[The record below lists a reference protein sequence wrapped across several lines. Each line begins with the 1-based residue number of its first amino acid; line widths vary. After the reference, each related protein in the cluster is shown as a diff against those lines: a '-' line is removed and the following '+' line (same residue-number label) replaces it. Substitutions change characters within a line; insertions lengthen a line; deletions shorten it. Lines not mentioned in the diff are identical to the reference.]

1 MGFKNLRTSSPGAW
15 FIIVAL
21 FVAGAAGLLV
31 FNAVRL
37 AAPTVPVIVAKAD
50 IEPGQTITED
60 MLDIKNYPKAI
71 LPGDRIRGGNFD
83 TMIGHHAK
91 TFIAA
96 GDPIRIRHVSELSP
110 DGGTVAARLTFTEHP
125 NWRAIALPAEASQG
139 LGVTA
144 GDKVDI
150 IGTVDV
156 NNPQG
161 NVTTTKVLV
170 WGAPVISTPNS
181 EDDEKND
188 AGIVVAL
195 NSKDA
200 ERVSLA
206 MLKGDVLVA
215 LNPLGEVSGRNSTG
229 ITMSEIFSQ
238 QGGVN
243 NVDG

>member
-1 MGFKNLRTSSPGAW
+1 LGFKNLRTNSPGAW
-15 FIIVAL
+15 FIIVAI
-21 FVAGAAGLLV
+21 FVAGAAGLLAV
-31 FNAVRL
+31 NAIRI
-37 AAPTVPVIVAKAD
+37 AAPSVPVIVAKAD
-50 IEPGQTITED
+50 IEPGQTITEG

-71 LPGDRIRGGNFD
+71 IPDDRIQGKNFD

-96 GDPIRIRHVSELSP
+96 GDPIRTRHVSELSP
-110 DGGTVAARLTFTEHP
+110 GGGTIAARLTFAENP
-125 NWRAIALPAEASQG
+125 DWRALALPAEASQG

-144 GDKVDI
+144 GDNVDI

-170 WGAPVISTPNS
+170 WEAPVISTPDN
-181 EDDEKND
+181 EEENDDS
-188 AGIVVAL
+188 GIVVAL
-195 NSKDA
+195 NSRDA

-215 LNPLGEVSGRNSTG
+215 LNPLGEVSSQESSG
-229 ITMSEIFSQ
+229 ITINEIFNSP
-238 QGGVN
+238 
-243 NVDG
+243 